1 MLGRILAA
9 TLVLGG
15 VMSSN
20 IARAEDQVGG
30 AIAGAIVGAAIAS
43 GAIVPYEHREPLREY
58 VVRENRPSYRYD
70 DDEVVVGR
78 ELRRG
83 AYESYPV
90 PEQYGVREHHYA
102 VVNNRVVIFHPETRR
117 IIHVYE

>member
-1 MLGRILAA
+1 MLGRILAT
-9 TLVLGG
+9 TLVFGG
-15 VMSSN
+15 LMSSN

-43 GAIVPYEHREPLREY
+43 GAFVPDEHRERLHEY
-58 VVRENRPSYRYD
+58 IVRENRPSYRYD
-70 DDEVVVGR
+70 DEVVVGR
-78 ELRRG
+78 ELPRG

-90 PEQYGVREHHYA
+90 PEEYGVREHHYA
-102 VVNNRVVIFHPETRR
+102 IVNGRPVIFHPETRR

>member
-1 MLGRILAA
+1 MLGRVLAA
-9 TLVLGG
+9 TLVIGG
-15 VMSSN
+15 LTTTN
-20 IARAEDQVGG
+20 IARAEDPVAGLV
-30 AIAGAIVGAAIAS
+30 AGAIVGAAIAS
-43 GAIVPYEHREPLREY
+43 GAFVPDEHRERLHEY
-58 VVRENRPSYRYD
+58 VVRENRPSYRY

-90 PEQYGVREHHYA
+90 PDEYGVREHHYA
-102 VVNNRVVIFHPETRR
+102 IVNNRVVIFHPETRR